1 MASFLGLALDAQTH
15 DLFLAPDGNL
25 AMAEDSEAMAQ
36 HVKQRLLFYRG
47 EWFLDTEAG
56 VPWFQEIFV
65 RPHNDGII
73 EALIKREIL
82 DTDGIAELTEFKMQ
96 VDGRKRSITVLEAV
110 GRSVLDEQ
118 LEVSL

>member
-1 MASFLGLALDAQTH
+1 MASFLGLALDARTH

-25 AMAEDSEAMAQ
+25 AMAEDNEAIAQ

-82 DTDGIAELTEFKMQ
+82 DTDGIVELTEFEMQ

-110 GRSVLDEQ
+110 GRSILDEQ

>member
-1 MASFLGLALDAQTH
+1 MASFLGLALDARTH
-15 DLFLAPDGNL
+15 DLVLAPDGNL
-25 AMAEDSEAMAQ
+25 AMAEDNEAIAQ

-82 DTDGIAELTEFKMQ
+82 DTDGIVELTEFEMQ

>member
-25 AMAEDSEAMAQ
+25 AMAEDNEAIAQ
-36 HVKQRLLFYRG
+36 HAKQRLLFYRG

-82 DTDGIAELTEFKMQ
+82 DTDGIAELTDFEMQ
-96 VDGRKRSITVLEAV
+96 VDGRKRSIQVLEAV
-110 GRSVLDEQ
+110 GRSVLDER

>member
-1 MASFLGLALDAQTH
+1 MASFLGLALDARTH

-25 AMAEDSEAMAQ
+25 AMAEDNEAIAQ